1 MKNKKQKPNQLKKL
15 LSDYKVVI
23 LSEDTFEEKLS
34 FKTNKISTFV
44 LFFTYS
50 AIVILATTAIIFFT
64 DIRELVP
71 GYSPPNLLK
80 EVVDLSKKADS
91 LEKKIN
97 LDTQFYKSIE
107 DVLSGNTDTII
118 LREDIS
124 NKIKLKEEGFKLIS
138 PNPQDSVLRKYV
150 EKQDEFNL
158 TQNELIV
165 SDKAFFPPVRGSI
178 TQRFNINE
186 SHFAIDIAADV
197 GSPVKSVL
205 DGRIIFSE
213 WSIDTGHVII
223 IDHGDNIT
231 SVYKHNS
238 KALKDQND
246 FVNAGEIIAFSGNQ
260 GNLSTG
266 PHLHFELW
274 NNGVPINPEIFL
286 KFD

>member
-1 MKNKKQKPNQLKKL
+1 MKNKKQKQNQLKKL

-23 LSEDTFEEKLS
+23 SSEDTFEEKLS
-34 FKTNKISTFV
+34 FRINKISTFV
-44 LFFTYS
+44 LFLTYS
-50 AIVILATTAIIFFT
+50 TIVILATIGIVFFT
-64 DIRELVP
+64 DVRELVP
-71 GYSPPNLLK
+71 GYSPPKLLSQ
-80 EVVDLSKKADS
+80 VIDLSKKADS
-91 LEKKIN
+91 LEKRIN

-107 DVLSGNTDTII
+107 DVLSGNSDTII

-124 NKIKLKEEGFKLIS
+124 KKINLEEESFSLIS
-138 PNPQDSVLRKYV
+138 PNLQDSLLRKYV
-150 EKQDEFNL
+150 EKQDQFNL

-165 SDKAFFPPVRGSI
+165 SDKTFFPPARGSI

-186 SHFAIDIAADV
+186 SHYAIDIAADI

-213 WSIDTGHVII
+213 WSIDTGYVII
-223 IDHGDNIT
+223 IDHGDNII

-246 FVNAGEIIAFSGNQ
+246 FVSAGEIIAFSGNQ

>member
-1 MKNKKQKPNQLKKL
+1 MKNKKQKQNQLKKL

-23 LSEDTFEEKLS
+23 SNEDTFEEKLS
-34 FKTNKISTFV
+34 FRINKISTFV
-44 LFFTYS
+44 LFLTYS
-50 AIVILATTAIIFFT
+50 AIVILATIGIVFFT
-64 DIRELVP
+64 DVRELVP
-71 GYSPPNLLK
+71 GYSPPKLLSQ
-80 EVVDLSKKADS
+80 VVDLSKKADS
-91 LEKKIN
+91 LEKRIN

-107 DVLSGNTDTII
+107 DVLSGNSDTII

-124 NKIKLKEEGFKLIS
+124 KKINLEEESFSLIS
-138 PNPQDSVLRKYV
+138 PNLQDSVLRKYV

-158 TQNELIV
+158 TKNELIV
-165 SDKAFFPPVRGSI
+165 SDKTFFPPSRGSI

-186 SHFAIDIAADV
+186 SHYAIDIAADI

-213 WSIDTGHVII
+213 WSIDTGYVII
-223 IDHGDNIT
+223 IDHGDNII

-246 FVNAGEIIAFSGNQ
+246 FVNAGEIIALSGNQ

>member
-1 MKNKKQKPNQLKKL
+1 VKNKKQNQNQLKKL

-23 LSEDTFEEKLS
+23 SSEDTFEEKLS
-34 FKTNKISTFV
+34 FRINKISTFV
-44 LFFTYS
+44 LFLTYS
-50 AIVILATTAIIFFT
+50 AIVILATISIVFFT
-64 DIRELVP
+64 DVRELVP
-71 GYSPPNLLK
+71 GYSPPKLLNQ
-80 EVVDLSKKADS
+80 VIDLSKKADS

-118 LREDIS
+118 LRDDIS
-124 NKIKLKEEGFKLIS
+124 NKINLEEESFSLIS
-138 PNPQDSVLRKYV
+138 PSLQDSVLRKYV

-158 TQNELIV
+158 TENELIV
-165 SDKAFFPPVRGSI
+165 SNKTFFPPIRGSI
-178 TQRFNINE
+178 TQSFNINE
-186 SHFAIDIAADV
+186 SHYAIDVAADT

-213 WSIDTGHVII
+213 WSIDTGYVII
-223 IDHGDNIT
+223 IDHGDNII

-238 KALKDQND
+238 KALKVQND

>member
-1 MKNKKQKPNQLKKL
+1 MKNKKQKQNQLKKL

-23 LSEDTFEEKLS
+23 SSEDTFEEKLS
-34 FKTNKISTFV
+34 FRINKISTFV
-44 LFFTYS
+44 LFLTYS
-50 AIVILATTAIIFFT
+50 AIVILATIGIVFFT
-64 DIRELVP
+64 DVRELVP
-71 GYSPPNLLK
+71 GYSPPKLLNQ
-80 EVVDLSKKADS
+80 VIDLSKKADS

-124 NKIKLKEEGFKLIS
+124 NKINLEEESFSLIS
-138 PNPQDSVLRKYV
+138 PSLQDSVLRKYV

-165 SDKAFFPPVRGSI
+165 SDKTFFPPIRGSI
-178 TQRFNINE
+178 TQSFNINE
-186 SHFAIDIAADV
+186 SHYAVDVAADT

-213 WSIDTGHVII
+213 WSIDTGYVII
-223 IDHGDNIT
+223 IDHGDNII

-238 KALKDQND
+238 KALKVQND

>member
-1 MKNKKQKPNQLKKL
+1 MKNKKQKQNQLKKL
-15 LSDYKVVI
+15 LRDYKVVI
-23 LSEDTFEEKLS
+23 SSEDTFEEKLS
-34 FKTNKISTFV
+34 FRINKISTFV
-44 LFFTYS
+44 LFLTYS
-50 AIVILATTAIIFFT
+50 TIVILATIGIVFFT
-64 DIRELVP
+64 DVRELVP
-71 GYSPPNLLK
+71 GYSPPKLLSQ
-80 EVVDLSKKADS
+80 VIDLSKKADS
-91 LEKKIN
+91 LEKRIN

-107 DVLSGNTDTII
+107 DVLSGNLDTII

-124 NKIKLKEEGFKLIS
+124 KKINLEEESFSLIS
-138 PNPQDSVLRKYV
+138 SNLQDSLLRKYV
-150 EKQDEFNL
+150 EKQDQFNL

-165 SDKAFFPPVRGSI
+165 SDKTFFPPARGSI

-186 SHFAIDIAADV
+186 SHYAIDIAADI

-213 WSIDTGHVII
+213 WSIDTGYVII
-223 IDHGDNIT
+223 IDHGDNII

-246 FVNAGEIIAFSGNQ
+246 FVSAGEIIAFSGNQ

>member
-1 MKNKKQKPNQLKKL
+1 MKNKKQKQNQLKKL

-23 LSEDTFEEKLS
+23 SNEDTFEEKLS
-34 FKTNKISTFV
+34 FRINKISTFV
-44 LFFTYS
+44 LFLTYS
-50 AIVILATTAIIFFT
+50 AIVILATIGIVFFT
-64 DIRELVP
+64 DVRELVP
-71 GYSPPNLLK
+71 GYSPPKLLNQ
-80 EVVDLSKKADS
+80 VIDLSKKADS

-118 LREDIS
+118 LRDDIS
-124 NKIKLKEEGFKLIS
+124 KKINLEEESFSLIS
-138 PNPQDSVLRKYV
+138 PNLQDSVLRKYV

-158 TQNELIV
+158 TKNELIV
-165 SDKAFFPPVRGSI
+165 SDKTFFPPIRGSI

-186 SHFAIDIAADV
+186 SHYAIDIAADI

-213 WSIDTGHVII
+213 WSIDTGYVII
-223 IDHGDNIT
+223 IDHGDNII

-246 FVNAGEIIAFSGNQ
+246 FVNAGEIIALSGNQ

-286 KFD
+286 KID

>member
-1 MKNKKQKPNQLKKL
+1 MKNKKQNQNQLKKL

-23 LSEDTFEEKLS
+23 SSEDTFEEKLS
-34 FKTNKISTFV
+34 FRINKISTFV
-44 LFFTYS
+44 LFLTYS
-50 AIVILATTAIIFFT
+50 AIVILATISIVFFT
-64 DIRELVP
+64 DVRELVP
-71 GYSPPNLLK
+71 GYSPPKLLNQ
-80 EVVDLSKKADS
+80 VIDLSKKADS

-118 LREDIS
+118 LRDDIS
-124 NKIKLKEEGFKLIS
+124 NKINLEEESFSLIS
-138 PNPQDSVLRKYV
+138 PSLQDSVLRKYV

-165 SDKAFFPPVRGSI
+165 SDKTFFPPIRGSI
-178 TQRFNINE
+178 TQSFNINE
-186 SHFAIDIAADV
+186 GHYAIDVAADT

-213 WSIDTGHVII
+213 WSIDTGYVII
-223 IDHGDNIT
+223 IDHGDNII

-238 KALKDQND
+238 KALKVQND
-246 FVNAGEIIAFSGNQ
+246 FVNAGEIIAFSGSQ

>member
-1 MKNKKQKPNQLKKL
+1 MKNKKQKQNQLKKL

-23 LSEDTFEEKLS
+23 SNEDTFEEKLS
-34 FKTNKISTFV
+34 FRINKISTFV
-44 LFFTYS
+44 LFLTYS
-50 AIVILATTAIIFFT
+50 AILILATIGIVFFT
-64 DIRELVP
+64 DVRELVP
-71 GYSPPNLLK
+71 GYSPPKLLNQ
-80 EVVDLSKKADS
+80 VIDLSKKADS

-124 NKIKLKEEGFKLIS
+124 NKINLEEESFSLIS
-138 PNPQDSVLRKYV
+138 PSLQDSVLRKYV

-165 SDKAFFPPVRGSI
+165 SDKTFFSPIRGSI
-178 TQRFNINE
+178 TQSFNINE
-186 SHFAIDIAADV
+186 RHYAIDVAADT

-213 WSIDTGHVII
+213 WSIDTGYVII
-223 IDHGDNIT
+223 IDHGDNII

-238 KALKDQND
+238 KALKVQND

>member
-1 MKNKKQKPNQLKKL
+1 MKNKKQKQNQLKKL

-23 LSEDTFEEKLS
+23 SSEDTFEEKLS
-34 FKTNKISTFV
+34 FRINKISTFV
-44 LFFTYS
+44 LFLTYS
-50 AIVILATTAIIFFT
+50 AIVILATIGIVFFT
-64 DIRELVP
+64 DVRELVP
-71 GYSPPNLLK
+71 GYSPPKLLSQ
-80 EVVDLSKKADS
+80 VIDLSKKADS
-91 LEKKIN
+91 LEMKIN

-107 DVLSGNTDTII
+107 DVLSGNSDTIT

-124 NKIKLKEEGFKLIS
+124 KKINLEEENFSLIS
-138 PNPQDSVLRKYV
+138 PNLQDSLLRKYV
-150 EKQDEFNL
+150 EKQDQFNL

-165 SDKAFFPPVRGSI
+165 SDKTFFLPVRGSI

-186 SHFAIDIAADV
+186 SHYAIDIAADI

-213 WSIDTGHVII
+213 WSIDTGYVII
-223 IDHGDNIT
+223 IDHGDSII

-238 KALKDQND
+238 KALKDQNE

>member
-1 MKNKKQKPNQLKKL
+1 MKNKKQNQNQLKKL

-23 LSEDTFEEKLS
+23 SSEDTFEEKLS
-34 FKTNKISTFV
+34 FRINKISTFV
-44 LFFTYS
+44 LFLTYS
-50 AIVILATTAIIFFT
+50 AIVILATISIVFFT
-64 DIRELVP
+64 DVRELVP
-71 GYSPPNLLK
+71 GYSPPKLLNQ
-80 EVVDLSKKADS
+80 VIDLSKKADS

-118 LREDIS
+118 LRDDIS
-124 NKIKLKEEGFKLIS
+124 NKINLEEESFSLIS
-138 PNPQDSVLRKYV
+138 PSLQDSVLRKYV

-165 SDKAFFPPVRGSI
+165 SNKTFFPPIRGSI
-178 TQRFNINE
+178 TQSFNINE
-186 SHFAIDIAADV
+186 SHYAIDVAADT

-213 WSIDTGHVII
+213 WSIDTGYVII
-223 IDHGDNIT
+223 IDHGDNII

-238 KALKDQND
+238 KALKVQND
-246 FVNAGEIIAFSGNQ
+246 FVNAGEIIAFSGSQ

>member
-1 MKNKKQKPNQLKKL
+1 MKNKKQNQNQLKKL

-23 LSEDTFEEKLS
+23 SSEDTFEEKLS
-34 FKTNKISTFV
+34 FRINKISTFV
-44 LFFTYS
+44 LFLTYS
-50 AIVILATTAIIFFT
+50 AIVILATISIVFFT
-64 DIRELVP
+64 DVRELVP
-71 GYSPPNLLK
+71 GYSPPKLLNQ
-80 EVVDLSKKADS
+80 VIDLSKKADS

-118 LREDIS
+118 LRDDIS
-124 NKIKLKEEGFKLIS
+124 NKINLEEESFSLIS
-138 PNPQDSVLRKYV
+138 PSLQDSVLRKYV

-165 SDKAFFPPVRGSI
+165 SDKTFFPPIRGSI
-178 TQRFNINE
+178 TQSFNINE
-186 SHFAIDIAADV
+186 SHYAIDVAADT

-213 WSIDTGHVII
+213 WSIDTGYVII
-223 IDHGDNIT
+223 IDHGDNII

-238 KALKDQND
+238 KALKVQND

>member
-1 MKNKKQKPNQLKKL
+1 MKNKKQNQNQLKKL

-23 LSEDTFEEKLS
+23 SSEDTFEEKLS
-34 FKTNKISTFV
+34 FRINKISTFV
-44 LFFTYS
+44 LFLTYS
-50 AIVILATTAIIFFT
+50 AIVILATISIVFFT
-64 DIRELVP
+64 DVRELVP
-71 GYSPPNLLK
+71 GYSPPKLLDQ
-80 EVVDLSKKADS
+80 VIDLYKKADS

-118 LREDIS
+118 LRDDIS
-124 NKIKLKEEGFKLIS
+124 NKINLEEESFSLIS
-138 PNPQDSVLRKYV
+138 PSLQDSVLRKYV

-165 SDKAFFPPVRGSI
+165 SDKTFFPPIRGSI
-178 TQRFNINE
+178 TQSFNITE
-186 SHFAIDIAADV
+186 GHYAIDVAADT

-213 WSIDTGHVII
+213 WSIDTGYVII
-223 IDHGDNIT
+223 IDHGDNII

-238 KALKDQND
+238 KALKVQND
-246 FVNAGEIIAFSGNQ
+246 FVNAGEIIAFSGSQ

>member
-1 MKNKKQKPNQLKKL
+1 MKNKKQKQNQLKKL
-15 LSDYKVVI
+15 LSDYKVI
-23 LSEDTFEEKLS
+23 ISSEDTFEEKLS
-34 FKTNKISTFV
+34 FRINKISTFV
-44 LFFTYS
+44 LFLTYS
-50 AIVILATTAIIFFT
+50 AIVILATIGIIFFT
-64 DIRELVP
+64 DVRELVP
-71 GYSPPNLLK
+71 GYSPPKLLDQ
-80 EVVDLSKKADS
+80 VIDLSKKADS

-118 LREDIS
+118 LRDDIS
-124 NKIKLKEEGFKLIS
+124 NKINLEEESFSLIS
-138 PNPQDSVLRKYV
+138 PSLQDSVLRKYV

-165 SDKAFFPPVRGSI
+165 SDKTFFPPIRGSI
-178 TQRFNINE
+178 TQSFNINE
-186 SHFAIDIAADV
+186 SHYAIDVAADT

-213 WSIDTGHVII
+213 WSIDTGYVII
-223 IDHGDNIT
+223 IDHGDNII

-238 KALKDQND
+238 KALKVQND

>member
-1 MKNKKQKPNQLKKL
+1 MKNKKQKQNQLKKL
-15 LSDYKVVI
+15 LSDYKVI
-23 LSEDTFEEKLS
+23 ISSEDTFEEKLS
-34 FKTNKISTFV
+34 FRINKISTFV
-44 LFFTYS
+44 LFLTYS
-50 AIVILATTAIIFFT
+50 AIVILATIGIIFFT
-64 DIRELVP
+64 DVRELVP
-71 GYSPPNLLK
+71 GYSPPNLLSQ
-80 EVVDLSKKADS
+80 VVDLSKKADS
-91 LEKKIN
+91 LEKRIN

-124 NKIKLKEEGFKLIS
+124 NKINLEEESFSLIS
-138 PNPQDSVLRKYV
+138 PSLQDSVLRKYV

-165 SDKAFFPPVRGSI
+165 SDKTFFPPIRGSI
-178 TQRFNINE
+178 TQSFNINE
-186 SHFAIDIAADV
+186 SHYAIDVAADT

-213 WSIDTGHVII
+213 WSIDTGYVII
-223 IDHGDNIT
+223 IDHGDNII

-246 FVNAGEIIAFSGNQ
+246 FVNAGEIIALSGNQ

-286 KFD
+286 KID

>member
-1 MKNKKQKPNQLKKL
+1 MKNKKQSQLKKL

-23 LSEDTFEEKLS
+23 SSEDTFEEKLS
-34 FKTNKISTFV
+34 FRINKISTFV
-44 LFFTYS
+44 LFLTYS
-50 AIVILATTAIIFFT
+50 AIVILATIGIVFFT

-71 GYSPPNLLK
+71 GYSPPNLLNQ
-80 EVVDLSKKADS
+80 VIDLSKKADS

-124 NKIKLKEEGFKLIS
+124 NKINLEEESFSLIS
-138 PNPQDSVLRKYV
+138 PSLQDSVLRKYV

-165 SDKAFFPPVRGSI
+165 SNKTFFPPIRGSI
-178 TQRFNINE
+178 TQSFNINE
-186 SHFAIDIAADV
+186 SHYAIDISADI

-213 WSIDTGHVII
+213 WSIDTGYVII
-223 IDHGDNIT
+223 IDHGDNII
-231 SVYKHNS
+231 SIYKHNS

-246 FVNAGEIIAFSGNQ
+246 FVNAGEIIALSGNQ